1 MSAIAT
7 SDTLCSG
14 HGGFPPR
21 LVAETVPWFT
31 VNGKPVVVDGAM
43 FPSHTDGNSAHP
55 GSVVS
60 TRAWYS
66 IGGKGVVCVGD
77 PLSCGSVIANGEDIF
92 QVA

>member
-31 VNGKPVVVDGAM
+31 VNGKPIVVDGAM

-55 GSVVS
+55 
-60 TRAWYS
+60 
-66 IGGKGVVCVGD
+66 
-77 PLSCGSVIANGEDIF
+77 
-92 QVA
+92 

>member
-31 VNGKPVVVDGAM
+31 VNGKPVVVDGAA
-43 FPSHTDGNSAHP
+43 FPSHTGGNSAHP
-55 GSVVS
+55 GSAVS
-60 TRAWYS
+60 TRAWFS